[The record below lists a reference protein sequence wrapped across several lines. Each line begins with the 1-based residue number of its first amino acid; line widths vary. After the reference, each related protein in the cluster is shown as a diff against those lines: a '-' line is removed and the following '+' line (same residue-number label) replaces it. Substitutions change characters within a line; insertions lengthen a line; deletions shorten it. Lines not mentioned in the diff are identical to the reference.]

1 MVNTERVKLTIDG
14 IQIEAD
20 RHSTILQAAA
30 LAGIRIPT
38 LCYLKDI
45 NEIGACR
52 VCVVEVEGYAKL
64 VTACNNRVKEG
75 MVVPAQQQLCILRQ
89 KRKLFPAECGQ

>member
-20 RHSTILQAAA
+20 RRSTILQAAA

-38 LCYLKDI
+38 LCYLKGI

-64 VTACNNRVKEG
+64 VTA
-75 MVVPAQQQLCILRQ
+75 
-89 KRKLFPAECGQ
+89 

>member
-20 RHSTILQAAA
+20 RRSTILQAAA

-38 LCYLKDI
+38 LCYLKGI

-75 MVVPAQQQLCILRQ
+75 MKIGRAHV
-89 KRKLFPAECGQ
+89 